1 MSVDRDFE
9 RGVRRSRFTTLNL
22 LRGMDWD
29 LCLSNYSDVEEL
41 SYKRAYLGSLPQQL

>member
-29 LCLSNYSDVEEL
+29 LCLSNYDDVEGKEP
-41 SYKRAYLGSLPQQL
+41 RQW